1 MKYVAPPIATVLILD
16 SEPSMQ
22 ACLRD
27 ALNDAGY
34 LVVTSGDLGEAVD
47 RLKEMR
53 PDLLITRPYINSM
66 PGRMAADYLRGRR
79 PGLPVLIVAGFMD
92 EDRLNDENAIG
103 EFFVFP
109 KPFTRAELLSVIT
122 DVLAKVRTRNPG
134 ART

>member
-109 KPFTRAELLSVIT
+109 KPFTRAELLSMVKDI
-122 DVLAKVRTRNPG
+122 LEKIRTHARG